1 MPDTDYRPTGPIIL
15 IQDFD
20 GERIRAYELECPS
33 AQEKV
38 RDLLEKMFAAA
49 HEKTVARH
57 DPE

>member
-1 MPDTDYRPTGPIIL
+1 MPDTIEKPVIL

-20 GERIRAYELECPS
+20 GERIRAYELECPF

-38 RDLLEKMFAAA
+38 RELLEKIIAAA
-49 HEKTVARH
+49 HEKTVARY